1 MAPYSFDM
9 LPTHIEYHSAD
20 PYYTYTMY
28 RLVDVRWDVLNNIMS
43 SYYLH
48 KYWIFG
54 LNGLNIYLKCNLS
67 DAGAGGTW
75 IQDDKTS

>member
-28 RLVDVRWDVLNNIMS
+28 RLGGCPL
-43 SYYLH
+43 
-48 KYWIFG
+48 G
-54 LNGLNIYLKCNLS
+54 CLKQYNVIILS
-67 DAGAGGTW
+67 T
-75 IQDDKTS
+75 